1 MSALHSCHGRPTA
14 TFAVAMLLISCAPLA
29 RIAPN
34 AAAAPTTAPATQP
47 TSLAAAYKDDF
58 LVGVATDFTDARP
71 LTPQEL
77 SIITTQFNVITP
89 ENSMKPASVHP
100 AEDRWTWEGA
110 DRLVEFCQSHGIAII
125 GHTLCWHGQ
134 TGRWFFEGEN
144 GQPVTREKAIER
156 LRRHI
161 STEVG
166 RYKGKIKGWDVVN
179 EAISDRG
186 PADTENLRSN
196 DWFRAIGPDYI
207 NLAFKFAHEADPN
220 AELYY
225 NDYSIEKGSKHQNS
239 LLLLKRL
246 IREGVPITGVGI
258 QGHWG
263 LNYLPYAEVE
273 RSIQDYQALAL
284 HVNITEMD
292 ITISG
297 QGGGQLTPS
306 PATAPAGTGRPATGP
321 TTTPTR
327 GRGSGSRGPSVP
339 PTREQLE
346 AQAQAYARFFEIF
359 HKHADAID
367 RVTMWGLNDARSWRP
382 GQAPLLFDGE
392 NKPKPALEAILAAK
406 RPQ

>member
-1 MSALHSCHGRPTA
+1 MMQNSAVALPNRHEGNPMIRSVFNGHAAA
-14 TFAVAMLLISCAPLA
+14 TFAAVMLSIIWASLA
-29 RIAPN
+29 QN
-34 AAAAPTTAPATQP
+34 VAAAPTTAPANQR

-58 LVGVATDFTDARP
+58 LVGVATDFNDMHP

-110 DRLVEFCQSHGIAII
+110 DRLVEFCQSNGIAII

-156 LRRHI
+156 LRQHI

-166 RYKGKIKGWDVVN
+166 RYKGKVKGWDVVN

-196 DWFRAIGPDYI
+196 DWFRAIGRDYI

-225 NDYSIEKGSKHQNS
+225 ND
-239 LLLLKRL
+239 
-246 IREGVPITGVGI
+246 
-258 QGHWG
+258 
-263 LNYLPYAEVE
+263 
-273 RSIQDYQALAL
+273 
-284 HVNITEMD
+284 
-292 ITISG
+292 
-297 QGGGQLTPS
+297 
-306 PATAPAGTGRPATGP
+306 
-321 TTTPTR
+321 
-327 GRGSGSRGPSVP
+327 
-339 PTREQLE
+339 
-346 AQAQAYARFFEIF
+346 
-359 HKHADAID
+359 
-367 RVTMWGLNDARSWRP
+367 
-382 GQAPLLFDGE
+382 
-392 NKPKPALEAILAAK
+392 
-406 RPQ
+406 

>member
-1 MSALHSCHGRPTA
+1 
-14 TFAVAMLLISCAPLA
+14 MLLISCAPFA
-29 RIAPN
+29 QN
-34 AAAAPTTAPATQP
+34 AADVAAATAPTTAPATQP

-58 LVGVATDFTDARP
+58 LVGVATDFNDMRP

-77 SIITTQFNVITP
+77 SIITTHFNVITP
-89 ENSMKPASVHP
+89 ENSMKPQSVHP
-100 AEDRWTWEGA
+100 AEDRWSWEGA
-110 DRLVEFCQSHGIAII
+110 DRLVEFCQSNGIAII

-156 LRRHI
+156 LRQHT

-186 PADTENLRSN
+186 PADTENLRSS

-225 NDYSIEKGSKHQNS
+225 NDYNIEKGIKHQNS

-263 LNYLPYAEVE
+263 LNNLPYAELE
-273 RSIQDYQALAL
+273 RSIEEYQALGL
-284 HVNITEMD
+284 RVNITEMD
-292 ITISG
+292 ITITG

-306 PATAPAGTGRPATGP
+306 PTTAPAEVGGPATGP
-321 TTTPTR
+321 TTTPLR
-327 GRGSGSRGPSVP
+327 GRGFGGPRGPVAP

-346 AQAQAYARFFEIF
+346 AQATAYARFFEIF
-359 HKHADAID
+359 QKHADAID
-367 RVTMWGLNDARSWRP
+367 RVTIWGLNDARSWRP
-382 GQAPLLFDGE
+382 GQAPLLFDGA

-406 RPQ
+406 HRQ